1 MVVPGRS
8 YAWEGE
14 RMPHQRS
21 SADGEPSS
29 SGRLEFKRSGSSD
42 LPLRSLAQLPR
53 SSRNGSASL
62 PMEPAEDVLLE
73 KEEQTARRTTNL
85 KARPPNTLER
95 ASTAST
101 GRRAR
106 RGSIADF
113 LGFKSGGPSQE
124 SSAAP
129 SRDITLHG
137 MAGPSASGARSR
149 RSSFLNTFGIGTAQ
163 QIDLDNEAG
172 DAGAV
177 PLPEALMGSV
187 DLTKSLQ
194 PPSQGRRRR
203 ASMLDIFRSMQSVET
218 SVEGGEAGPP
228 QGDSLARTKSS
239 SKSRRA
245 SVIDFFRSS
254 NTGLTTNGD
263 DSAPS
268 NASMNRRLQRGESA
282 VGSRAQRRRSVIDIL
297 GHSSKKVLAKLMNH
311 EFDQMDEDDVG
322 VDGKLWFTSLNDFK
336 PLTFKYLSGRYS
348 SAFFACSVKTGQHY
362 ILKKFDKGK
371 MNLADE
377 RGVRRA
383 LHFAEVLEH
392 EHIVQ
397 CCGLW
402 EDEQALYIVEEY
414 AVKGDLLQDSMSHP
428 EKYTEAFMATKVIK
442 PLLDVLAYLHSANV
456 VHRAIFP
463 EYVMFGREDKFKLG
477 HFTCAIDQ
485 RVDSPTERIPF
496 LDYMAPEML
505 SVRSEDV
512 NSPSMPSAPT
522 VGKAKGRAAR
532 LPASSNDG
540 SALQRSGPPPSGGTP
555 VFDFGNVRDSRS
567 SQQQQQQQQPG
578 GPPRRPASTSGAQLL
593 ELFGLSGHTS
603 EAADSGEKCSPISR
617 TSTRS
622 TFNLFRSS
630 RRPSPQQQQQQQ
642 QQVQQ
647 MHSQVLSPSDDGNP
661 SREASGC
668 NGLGLV
674 SGTRRLREE
683 SPGDAPRR
691 MPTDGSVSRAVLYGN
706 GGVGVSGAPAR
717 RRKSAV
723 DEMSAPWLR
732 PVGSDAQY
740 DFSAEERNEDISS
753 GYGKRRSSGGS
764 DDGDTV
770 AMQTPV
776 VETTSAGATADGSGE
791 SSTAAAAS
799 GCNGCG
805 SSSIVGDSS
814 DAYGGS
820 TSCSINPRP
829 PSHMMKPSSPPMA
842 VAASVAISAQLD
854 SGSDHS
860 PVEKLSPFPKDS
872 LERPNSSPLSLVP
885 QTQHQHQNQNQ
896 QQQQQR
902 LAAGDSAASPSELTP
917 PQRQVSSCRRSGAA
931 HQPEVSTFPPGSPA
945 RTGGSGSSGCGSGT
959 PLSPPLPRPCS
970 ALGSHLHRPGSAIG
984 PAERADSRLDR
995 AECLPGYAAERL
1007 THHSSNGLRSQS
1019 TRLHSAD
1026 SAQVPMASAV
1036 GAAMLAAT
1044 GAIPPGPVMESLM
1057 AAEQTL
1063 TLPYDG
1069 RGAAHEPSDVKRV
1082 RATVSFTAASGAADA
1097 AASDSC
1103 AADSY
1108 VDDGRGTRSSRMA
1121 SREPSTSSGQAGQV
1135 MMGLRTMARHITVR
1149 IGMVLGGRGDLLS
1162 PGASHGDSSAW
1173 GDAAESGGGGA
1184 RDPSPRPSCPGAGEA
1199 TAIIMPNN
1207 PWEWQEHYNEKVD
1220 LWQVGCL
1227 VHEIL
1232 CLSLPFE
1239 TEDKLLACALIL
1251 WADIVSFPDHLSP
1264 ECHDFMRACLT
1275 KNPAERPSA
1284 AELLQHPWI
1293 VRHAAGEVLKSVRQ
1307 HKDDESL
1314 AALSNA
1320 QQLTVLQRAA
1330 TAVGL
1335 GWMVG
1340 AGAPAA
1346 AAGTSVASSTGTNTN
1361 GSPSTPSWNRLS
1373 WLLRPW
1379 TSKVVPAADGG
1390 GVGED
1395 VGDSKLALAMAMV
1408 QEQQQQQQ
1416 HHHHHQHQHQQ
1427 AGASGKDRSSRRKSS
1442 DVEAARRSLEIIRQ
1456 HQHQQHL
1463 RHPGAV
1469 VGAGSPETPSRWEAM
1484 I

>member
-1 MVVPGRS
+1 MVVSGRS

-29 SGRLEFKRSGSSD
+29 SGRLEFKRSGASD

-53 SSRNGSASL
+53 SSRNGSESL
-62 PMEPAEDVLLE
+62 AMEPAEDILLDT
-73 KEEQTARRTTNL
+73 EEQTARQAANL

-113 LGFKSGGPSQE
+113 LGFKSGGPSQQ

-149 RSSFLNTFGIGTAQ
+149 RSSFLNTFGIAAAQ
-163 QIDLDNEAG
+163 QIDSDNEVG

-177 PLPEALMGSV
+177 PFPEAMSVPV

-203 ASMLDIFRSMQSVET
+203 ASMLDIFRSVQSVET
-218 SVEGGEAGPP
+218 SVESGEAGP
-228 QGDSLARTKSS
+228 QGDSLPRTKSN

-268 NASMNRRLQRGESA
+268 NTSINRRLQRGESA
-282 VGSRAQRRRSVIDIL
+282 AGSRAQRRRSVIDIL
-297 GHSSKKVLAKLMNH
+297 GHSSKKVFAKLMNH
-311 EFDQMDEDDVG
+311 EFDQMEEDDMG

-348 SAFFACSVKTGQHY
+348 SAFFACSVKTGEHY
-362 ILKKFDKGK
+362 ILKKFEKGK

-463 EYVMFGREDKFKLG
+463 ESVMFGREDKFKLG
-477 HFTCAIDQ
+477 HFTSAIDQ
-485 RVDSPTERIPF
+485 RVDPPTERIPF

-512 NSPSMPSAPT
+512 GSPSMMPSTPT
-522 VGKAKGRAAR
+522 VGKGKGRAVR

-540 SALQRSGPPPSGGTP
+540 SNLQRSGPPPSGGTP
-555 VFDFGNVRDSRS
+555 VFDFGNVHDSRS
-567 SQQQQQQQQPG
+567 SQQQQQQLLLLQQQQQQQPG
-578 GPPRRPASTSGAQLL
+578 GPPHRPASTSGAQLL

-603 EAADSGEKCSPISR
+603 EAADSGDKCSPISR
-617 TSTRS
+617 ASTRN

-630 RRPSPQQQQQQQ
+630 RRLSPQQQI
-642 QQVQQ
+642 QQ
-647 MHSQVLSPSDDGNP
+647 MHSQALGPSDEGNP
-661 SREASGC
+661 SRETSGC
-668 NGLGLV
+668 NGVGLV
-674 SGTRRLREE
+674 SGARRLRGEA
-683 SPGDAPRR
+683 PGDTPRR
-691 MPTDGSVSRAVLYGN
+691 MLTDGSVSRAAPYGN
-706 GGVGVSGAPAR
+706 GGVGISGAPAR

-732 PVGSDAQY
+732 PVGSDAQC
-740 DFSAEERNEDISS
+740 DFSPEVLNEDTSP
-753 GYGKRRSSGGS
+753 GGGTRGNSGGGE
-764 DDGDTV
+764 DGGTV
-770 AMQTPV
+770 EMRTPV

-799 GCNGCG
+799 GCNDCG
-805 SSSIVGDSS
+805 SSSVVGDSG
-814 DAYGGS
+814 DACGGS
-820 TSCSINPRP
+820 TSSINPRP
-829 PSHMMKPSSPPMA
+829 PSHRMKPSSPPRA
-842 VAASVAISAQLD
+842 VAASIAIFAQLD
-854 SGSDHS
+854 SGGDHS
-860 PVEKLSPFPKDS
+860 PVEKLSPLPTDRLERSDS
-872 LERPNSSPLSLVP
+872 LPSSLTP
-885 QTQHQHQNQNQ
+885 QSQHQHH
-896 QQQQQR
+896 QQR
-902 LAAGDSAASPSELTP
+902 LAAGDSASPPSELTP

-945 RTGGSGSSGCGSGT
+945 RTAGSSCGSGGT
-959 PLSPPLPRPCS
+959 PLSPPFPRPCS
-970 ALGSHLHRPGSAIG
+970 ALGSHLHRQGSALG
-984 PAERADSRLDR
+984 PAEPADSRLDR
-995 AECLPGYAAERL
+995 DECLPGYAAEPLR
-1007 THHSSNGLRSQS
+1007 HQSSTGLRSQS
-1019 TRLHSAD
+1019 TRLQLAD
-1026 SAQVPMASAV
+1026 SAQVPMVSV
-1036 GAAMLAAT
+1036 LGAAMLAPT

-1057 AAEQTL
+1057 AADQML

-1069 RGAAHEPSDVKRV
+1069 RGAAHDPSDTKRV

-1097 AASDSC
+1097 AANDSC

-1108 VDDGRGTRSSRMA
+1108 GDDGRGTRSSRVA
-1121 SREPSTSSGQAGQV
+1121 SREPSTSSGQGGQV

-1173 GDAAESGGGGA
+1173 GDAAEGGGGGA

-1207 PWEWQEHYNEKVD
+1207 PWEWQDHYNEKVD

-1264 ECHDFMRACLT
+1264 ECHDFMRSCLT

-1335 GWMVG
+1335 GWVVG
-1340 AGAPAA
+1340 AGGPAA
-1346 AAGTSVASSTGTNTN
+1346 AAGASVASSTGTTTN
-1361 GSPSTPSWNRLS
+1361 GSPSPPFWNRLS

-1379 TSKVVPAADGG
+1379 TSKVVPAWDGG

-1395 VGDSKLALAMAMV
+1395 VEDTKLALAMAMV

-1416 HHHHHQHQHQQ
+1416 HQHRHHHHQQ
-1427 AGASGKDRSSRRKSS
+1427 AGESGTDRSSRRKSS

-1469 VGAGSPETPSRWEAM
+1469 SGGGSVEAPSRWEAM